1 MSEAIGIEEMMELF
15 AKQKAELEALKA
27 KQSRPRAEVMVAGP
41 GKSVKVPSGH
51 CAIIVPLASKGQ
63 MTAKGEGKNLA
74 VASTGG
80 SATVKGYDGQHG
92 SDGVITANVNLWQA
106 PGS

>member
-1 MSEAIGIEEMMELF
+1 
-15 AKQKAELEALKA
+15 
-27 KQSRPRAEVMVAGP
+27 
-41 GKSVKVPSGH
+41 
-51 CAIIVPLASKGQ
+51 